1 MCMGKAL
8 AKPQIIKREDPSIK
22 FVDGNKFDPKALPPE
37 IEDTPVLRERD
48 KVNNNVTSQ
57 PSDLNINTTTY

>member
-1 MCMGKAL
+1 MCMGMK
-8 AKPQIIKREDPSIK
+8 KPVQPVREDPTIK

-37 IEDTPVLRERD
+37 IEDTPVLRQED